1 MDTASRGGL
10 ADVSVPDKTRLAS
23 IMIVDGRG
31 QWKLSGLLHDELAVH
46 KCEADISEKNDLQG
60 ALYQLERTSAIG
72 VVIVN
77 LLFPAGVEGTHTH
90 EPDGLTVVR
99 AVRNQERTP
108 SGGER
113 TTLVVA
119 LRQTSDIYPD
129 LEQEALDAGADLVL
143 EWSNIGPRNWYGG
156 LKQLAKW
163 IHDELTRKGLIMALP
178 HLAKDDEP
186 GVLTALS
193 DIGEA
198 NVSLLISDLAAT
210 VGDVDEA
217 ALKYVTPGASGAHVL
232 RAKLT
237 LSDGTARTWLIKF
250 AKDADV
256 LKAELHNSQNVAGAY
271 ALHLIVEYLPYGPI
285 SHGDW
290 HAIAMVFASEA
301 TTLREWLCDP
311 GAADH
316 VADVL
321 SGLFLDRGLADLYQN
336 RRGGPPVPAIDGL
349 RLPSYRRL
357 RVRSTV
363 AELKALLSEDRAME
377 LDEVPTI
384 LRTIAAFVRSGQIA
398 DVVVDRRYGALEIV
412 PQHGDLHG
420 GNVLVLQ
427 GRHPRPCV
435 IDLAAYG
442 WQHWALDVA
451 RLVVDI
457 VMHCLDPSPES
468 HFWDRWS
475 FWRAVLLAAS
485 SFELAEDDAKNR
497 AALAALRW
505 VGARRSELLPL
516 MTDKRRWEWHVAL
529 AEQLLRSACQH
540 QLPTPKRV
548 LGLVGAYD
556 QLQLALATMPEPP
569 ETY

>member
-1 MDTASRGGL
+1 MNDAN
-10 ADVSVPDKTRLAS
+10 KTRRAS
-23 IMIVDGRG
+23 IMIADGRG
-31 QWKLSGLLHDELAVH
+31 QWQLTGPLQRALAAH
-46 KCEADISEKNDLQG
+46 KCEVDVSATRNLQG
-60 ALYQLERTSAIG
+60 ALEQLEHTSTIG

-77 LLFPAGVEGTHTH
+77 LLFPAGVEGPHLE
-90 EPDGLTVVR
+90 EPDGGLTIVQAARHRVR
-99 AVRNQERTP
+99 AP

-113 TTLVVA
+113 ATLVVA
-119 LRQTSDIYPD
+119 LRQASETHPD
-129 LEQEALDAGADLVL
+129 LKQEALDAGADLVL
-143 EWSNIGPRNWYGG
+143 EWSDLQPRSEFGG

-163 IHDELTRKGLIMALP
+163 IHDELTRNGLIMALP
-178 HLAKDDEP
+178 QLTRDDEP
-186 GVLTALS
+186 GILTALS

-210 VGDVDEA
+210 VGDVDMA

-232 RAKLT
+232 RAELT
-237 LSDGTARTWLIKF
+237 LSDGTARTWLLKF

-256 LKAELHNSQNVAGAY
+256 VRTELHNSQKVAGAY

-321 SGLFLDRGLADLYQN
+321 AGLFLERGLADLYQN
-336 RRGGPPVPAIDGL
+336 RRDGQPVPAIEGL

-363 AELKALLSEDRAME
+363 AELEALLGQVRAVE
-377 LDEVPTI
+377 LDDVPAI
-384 LRTIAAFVRSGQIA
+384 LRTIETFVRSGQIA
-398 DVVVDRRYGALEIV
+398 DVVVDDRYGTLETV

-427 GRHPRPCV
+427 GQHPRPCV

-475 FWRAVLLAAS
+475 FWRAVLLRTS
-485 SFELAEDDAKNR
+485 SFELAVDDEEN
-497 AALAALRW
+497 AATLVALQW
-505 VGARRSELLPL
+505 VGAQRSELLPL
-516 MTDKRRWEWHVAL
+516 MTGERRWEWHVAL
-529 AEQLLRSACQH
+529 AEQLLRSACRH

-556 QLQLALATMPEPP
+556 QLQLARATMPQPKP
-569 ETY
+569 TY